1 MNNMIKNTGR
11 ALLMALLLTSC
22 SQFADDTSPYS
33 VPEAVKN
40 VSGVWTLKNVTR
52 NDIDITSDMDFSKFE
67 LHITNDGRYHIE
79 NYLPFVVEKDGT
91 WTTDDPLYPYQLSFH
106 EDGATSRVNV
116 NFNFPVVNGQRTLLI
131 TLSPGCAS
139 NVYTYVLERKNNP

>member
-1 MNNMIKNTGR
+1 MNNIIKKTGG
-11 ALLMALLLTSC
+11 ALLMALLLTGC
-22 SQFADDTSPYS
+22 SQFTDDSSPYG
-33 VPEAVKN
+33 VTEAVKN
-40 VSGVWTLKNVTR
+40 VSGVWKLKNVTR

-91 WTTDDPLYPYQLSFH
+91 WTTDDPLYPFQLSFL
-106 EDGATSRVNV
+106 EDGAANSVNV
-116 NFNFPVVNGQRTLLI
+116 NFNFPVVNGQRTLFI

-139 NVYTYVLERKNNP
+139 NVYTYVLERKK